1 VVSNGIR
8 NVNDL
13 PGEQPS
19 SLSREIKSNGV
30 EIYTVAVGS
39 DIDVMELIMMSS
51 TPDNVFSIRYLN
63 SKKEVRSLVKDKC
76 QGMCCA
82 FSLEWR

>member
-1 VVSNGIR
+1 VVSTGIR

-19 SLSREIKSNGV
+19 SLSREIKSKGV

-76 QGMCCA
+76 QGMC
-82 FSLEWR
+82 